1 MLQLYDKAHNFIGE
15 IVHYKDLKIE
25 SEISDGDKT
34 LTFTFLGTATIEN
47 EMYVRTEKDEFVV
60 KEVPAT
66 TGSFPE
72 IVCAL
77 NLEALEKDM
86 WQTFSITSQTI
97 DAAAKTVLAGTG
109 WTVGECDVT
118 KQRNAGMVQ
127 VSTKEVLQNLA
138 TAFMCDIVFD
148 TINQTVSF
156 YTQLGEDKGVYFISG
171 LNLKKV
177 QKKSTSY
184 DYYTRIIPIG
194 EDGLT
199 IESVNGGKNYLE
211 NYQYSNKVLTYLW
224 KDESYTDAQAL
235 MDDAGLKLD
244 DLSKPEKSFSV
255 EVRNLAAQASKY
267 SVLSYSLG
275 DTVRLVDVN
284 TDTMEKQ
291 RIKKITH
298 YPDEPNRD
306 TCEIANTVLTFEELQ
321 EKYQAAS
328 DIINYTISGDGRYT
342 GTIKVSDILNF
353 EDGISDSSTIKGMND
368 EIAAVELS
376 VGTIEANMLTAEEA
390 ALKYALITDLDA
402 TNIEVGQISG
412 DFADFKTTTTD
423 ELAANK
429 ALIDEVSGNL
439 ADFKTVTAD
448 EIAVAKGWMLE
459 GSIGDAQ
466 ISSVSANKLTAG
478 TIDAANIT
486 VKNLNADNITTGT
499 INGQL
504 IGAGSVD
511 LDRLR
516 ESVATEGDLEKTNAT
531 VKTINDTVD
540 GYEQKF
546 TEFTDNLETVSQ
558 TASTASQTANAN
570 ASSIKELT
578 TKYDSVSRD
587 VGSLTEKESNLEQTV
602 DKFKTEVSST
612 YVTKDDADATYGSKT
627 DVQSAKTTAE
637 QTAEKFSWIVES
649 GTSSSNFEIT
659 DRLAELTADYINLN
673 GSVTLS
679 GLSDDVKT
687 AMESDTLGMEEITCY
702 LTDES
707 GNKITDEFGNYIT
720 SSQYGINVV
729 SRDGSGTSTVFS
741 RGKAIS
747 IPDFTV
753 PLYLKE
759 PTSGYIVYRV
769 GTGALLFEY
778 LDGWYSYPVSCTGTE
793 TSVTPSEETDIFLA
807 SYDANG
813 WAQFEPP
820 KTYRDIQYYIMLGEW
835 ASDAISET
843 TTINGGLIK
852 TGTIIADKIASGAI
866 TTDKLTVGAVTT
878 DKLDTNAITSKNYTV
893 GSGTFASTGT
903 KLDLANGSILSK
915 QFVIDSSGNATF
927 GGNLNAASGTFKGT
941 LSGVSG
947 SFSGSINAVEGKV
960 GGWTIGD
967 GLESSS
973 DYSGSVRTLILS
985 PDMGLQFFPTSS
997 KNSLDRAV
1005 IYPNGDIYGSNIY
1018 IYGESCMYT
1027 ASNTMTISTM
1037 ATAGTMHSTTVV
1049 YFTIPINK
1057 PMVNISSVAIT
1068 ISKIALRQN
1077 GKYICG
1083 TSSSG
1088 IAPSKI
1094 TPLIRGTGLY
1104 VSVTMSASTNA
1115 TNLDTVGIWCDTI
1128 KITFK

>member
-86 WQTFSITSQTI
+86 WQTFSIIDQTI
-97 DAAAKTVLAGTG
+97 DVAAKTVLAGTG
-109 WTVGECDVT
+109 WTVDECDVT
-118 KQRNAGMVQ
+118 KHRNAGMIQ

-211 NYQYSNKVLTYLW
+211 NYQYSDKVLTYLW

-235 MDDAGLKLD
+235 MDDAELKLD

-255 EVRNLAAQASKY
+255 EVRNLAAQSSEY

-353 EDGISDSSTIKGMND
+353 EDGISGSSTIKGMND

-390 ALKYALITDLDA
+390 DLKYALITDLDA

-504 IGAGSVD
+504 IGTGSVD
-511 LDRLR
+511 LDRLS
-516 ESVATEGDLEKTNAT
+516 ENVATGEDLEKTNAT
-531 VKTINDTVD
+531 VKTISDTVD
-540 GYEQKF
+540 GYERKF
-546 TEFTDNLETVSQ
+546 TEFTDDLETVSQ
-558 TASTASQTANAN
+558 AASTASQTANAN

-578 TKYDSVSRD
+578 TKYDSVSGD
-587 VGSLTEKESNLEQTV
+587 VESLTKKESNLEQTV

-627 DVQSAKTTAE
+627 DIQSAKTTAE

-649 GTSSSNFEIT
+649 GTSSSDFEIT
-659 DRLAELTADYINLN
+659 DRMAELTADYINLN

-687 AMESDTLGMEEITCY
+687 AMGSDTLGMEEITCY

-707 GNKITDEFGNYIT
+707 VNKITDESGNYIT

-729 SRDGSGTSTVFS
+729 ARDGSGTSTVYFH
-741 RGKAIS
+741 GKAIT

-778 LDGWYSYPVSCTGTE
+778 SDGWYSYPVSCTGTE

-813 WAQFEPP
+813 WVQFEPP

-852 TGTIIADKIASGAI
+852 TGTIIADKIASGAV

-878 DKLDTNAITSKNYTV
+878 DKLDTNAITSKNYNA

-903 KLDLANGSILSK
+903 KLDLANGSIRSK

-941 LSGVSG
+941 LSGASG
-947 SFSGSINAVEGKV
+947 NFSGSINADEGEI

-967 GLESSS
+967 GLEGSS

-985 PDMGLQFFPTSS
+985 PDMGLQFFPQSTP
-997 KNSLDRAV
+997 NSLDRAV
-1005 IYPNGDIYGSNIY
+1005 IYPNGQIYGSNIY
-1018 IYGESCMYT
+1018 IHGESCMYT
-1027 ASNTMTISTM
+1027 AGNTISIPTM
-1037 ATAGTMHSTTVV
+1037 ATAGTMHSTTAV

-1068 ISKIALRQN
+1068 ISKFALRQN

-1094 TPLIRGTGLY
+1094 TPLIRGTGIY
-1104 VSVTMSASTNA
+1104 VAVTMSASTNA

-1128 KITFK
+1128 RITFK